1 MTKPGRIFVV
11 QYIDGV
17 KVMFNPRNNE
27 LIFVLP
33 SAMYGKQLE
42 DWKQNNASELFN
54 FVSKNAEKTQP
65 A

>member
-1 MTKPGRIFVV
+1 MTKPGRLFIV

-42 DWKQNNASELFN
+42 NWKLQNAELLFD
-54 FVSKNAEKTQP
+54 FVKKNAVKE
-65 A
+65 